1 MSFVF
6 DASAVLLVCLVLWA
20 IAALGGL
27 LMIAGA
33 VRSLWAHVSEA
44 THG

>member
-6 DASAVLLVCLVLWA
+6 DAAAVVLVCLVLWTVA
-20 IAALGGL
+20 VLGGL

-33 VRSLWAHVSEA
+33 VRSLWRSM
-44 THG
+44 